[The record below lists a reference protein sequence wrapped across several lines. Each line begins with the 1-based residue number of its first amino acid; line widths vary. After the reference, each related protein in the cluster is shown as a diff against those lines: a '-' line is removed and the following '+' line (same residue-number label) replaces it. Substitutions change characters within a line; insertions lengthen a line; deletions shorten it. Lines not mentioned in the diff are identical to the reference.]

1 MKKLSFL
8 LAILATA
15 SMCLASCAGEDSSSN
30 DQNKDTTTVATTPAA
45 TPSGKVTNPL
55 DNNNNNTPSI
65 TPPEI
70 IAPELLDGTKFAL
83 DGDLSEYA
91 GLHTLEVIGEKA
103 TDDADYSHKK
113 VTFYGAMTDAGLY
126 LACDAYH
133 DIYIGNGTGEW
144 WTNTN
149 FEIFIGASN
158 AQKYAYARGIDAE
171 CETSG
176 DDVTAIMVT
185 EELTDGPTVYHS
197 ITEMFIPT
205 DYLSDGDI
213 MYNTMDVGVAWKTL
227 GDLIIGGAANVGPNG
242 EDEYWVPK
250 GTWPNRTKPIVAP
263 SGIWLPDEFEFEYT
277 GE

>member
-15 SMCLASCAGEDSSSN
+15 SMCLASCGGEST
-30 DQNKDTTTVATTPAA
+30 DTTTDANNTAGTTTAATTTKA
-45 TPSGKVTNPL
+45 SVTNPL
-55 DNNNNNTPSI
+55 DNNTPDT
-65 TPPEI
+65 TPEFVG
-70 IAPELLDGTKFAL
+70 PELLDGSKFAL

-91 GLHTLEVIGEKA
+91 GLHTVEVIGEKA
-103 TDDADYSHKK
+103 AANEEKDYTHKK
-113 VTFYGAMTDAGLY
+113 VTFYGAMTDTGLY

-133 DIYIGNGTGEW
+133 DVYIGNGTGDW
-144 WTNTN
+144 WTNSN

-158 AQKYAYARGIDAE
+158 AQKYVYARGIDAE

-185 EELTDGPTVYHS
+185 EELTDGPTVYHT

-205 DYLSDGDI
+205 DYLSDSDI
-213 MYNTMDVGVAWKTL
+213 MYNTMDVGVAWKTI
-227 GDLIIGGAANVGPNG
+227 GDVIIGGAAHVGPDG

-250 GTWPNRTKPIVAP
+250 GTWPNGTKPIVAP
-263 SGIWLPDEFEFEYT
+263 SGIWLPDDFSFDEAAE
-277 GE
+277 